1 MQKEWWKEAVI
12 YQIYPRSFKDSNGDK
27 IGDIPGII
35 EKLDYLKDLGV
46 DVVWLSPV
54 YKSPNV
60 DNGYDISDYKSVMEE
75 FGTMEDLECLIREMH
90 KRDLKLMMDIVV
102 NHTSNQH
109 EWFKKSC
116 QPDEDNPYADFYIW
130 RKGKDGG
137 PPNNWGS
144 FFGGSAWEYCEA
156 RKMYYLHMFAKEQP
170 DLNWENPNVRHEV
183 EQMMNWWM
191 QKGVDGFRL
200 DVINLIGKDQKFP
213 DGKKQEGELYGDMIP
228 FTHNMPQAHIYI
240 KELNE
245 KVFSKYPMIT
255 VGETLE
261 TTVEDGKKYS
271 GFYVVTKKLTG
282 AQIKEMLESSLTI
295 QKNCIVA
302 NDSGEWDAW
311 PNDSGSYLQVGGI
324 TVRFDPAQP
333 AGERVLSVQKDGQEL
348 DDTKEYTVAVNN
360 YLAGSDSYPQL
371 ADAAEVGEYSCCEE
385 LLIQFF
391 EQGSDAVTASA
402 AKQNMIQTTKETE
415 EPEQPSVPVTPSV
428 PEQPSKEQ
436 PEAVKTEVKKE
447 QASGTKTSVKSPK
460 TADSN
465 ELFCWM
471 VLLLLSGGAGSI
483 CLVQG
488 NKR

>member
-240 KELNE
+240 KEL
-245 KVFSKYPMIT
+245 
-255 VGETLE
+255 
-261 TTVEDGKKYS
+261 
-271 GFYVVTKKLTG
+271 
-282 AQIKEMLESSLTI
+282 
-295 QKNCIVA
+295 
-302 NDSGEWDAW
+302 
-311 PNDSGSYLQVGGI
+311 
-324 TVRFDPAQP
+324 
-333 AGERVLSVQKDGQEL
+333 QE
-348 DDTKEYTVAVNN
+348 
-360 YLAGSDSYPQL
+360 
-371 ADAAEVGEYSCCEE
+371 
-385 LLIQFF
+385 IF
-391 EQGSDAVTASA
+391 
-402 AKQNMIQTTKETE
+402 I
-415 EPEQPSVPVTPSV
+415 
-428 PEQPSKEQ
+428 
-436 PEAVKTEVKKE
+436 
-447 QASGTKTSVKSPK
+447 PK
-460 TADSN
+460 
-465 ELFCWM
+465 
-471 VLLLLSGGAGSI
+471 I
-483 CLVQG
+483 
-488 NKR
+488 